1 LPPTPIDQFGR
12 ARTHARPELV
22 ASQHHCRLS
31 YLTTQRPLPGSFV
44 PAGCR
49 LPSEQCCVCIVQCQ
63 PRRITRRNEAAPNAT
78 TSVPQFPP
86 VFSRPHRTYSDPP
99 LLFFKKEFLG
109 DFPGQVV
116 ASALPLAVAG
126 PSTWRKQTAT
136 FLRAVRTGRA
146 EPTPSRHHAMQS
158 DLPPPPPARP

>member
-78 TSVPQFPP
+78 TSVSQFPP
-86 VFSRPHRTYSDPP
+86 VFSRPHRTAPIPIRHSFS
-99 LLFFKKEFLG
+99 LRKNFSGIFQAKWWRQLSLSQSQ
-109 DFPGQVV
+109 GQVLGG
-116 ASALPLAVAG
+116 SRRPPSCALSG
-126 PSTWRKQTAT
+126 QDEPSR
-136 FLRAVRTGRA
+136 
-146 EPTPSRHHAMQS
+146 RHHAMQS
-158 DLPPPPPARP
+158 DLPPPPARP